1 LCFKPAENVG
11 VILQKA
17 NTMERIMKPTLGI
30 LLTLL
35 FVGGCA
41 GISGIPERSAN
52 VKTEL
57 QSLSSYF
64 SSTVITTYNAK
75 LNDAS
80 KKEYRDEVITAR
92 IRAIDL
98 NYNEFVKNISEEA
111 KKLNIGSDSAV
122 LILGAAG
129 AVSTITSTQAI
140 LAATSATVTGV
151 KSSIGKNAFFDSTLL
166 ALVSQ
171 MQANRKQVLVN
182 LYIGLELGVKNYSL
196 MRALIDIEDYFQAGT
211 IIGAVSEIN
220 KASGVKKSEAEAEL
234 SNIIKGTYQKDK
246 AGDAIRLFWKPDG
259 KTIDASNLGR
269 LKVWMKANGI
279 DNTSITL
286 FMRAQHFED
295 ARAKAVKEIPI
306 Q

>member
-1 LCFKPAENVG
+1 MRAVYKKRYVLKT
-11 VILQKA
+11 
-17 NTMERIMKPTLGI
+17 NTMERFMKPTLG
-30 LLTLL
+30 LLFTLL
-35 FVGGCA
+35 FLGGCA
-41 GISGIPERSAN
+41 GISGIPQRSAN
-52 VKTEL
+52 IETEL

-64 SSTVITTYNAK
+64 ASTVITTYNSK

-80 KKEYRDEVITAR
+80 KKEYRDEVISAR

-98 NYNEFVKNISEEA
+98 NYNEFIKNISEEA

-122 LILGAAG
+122 LILGAVG
-129 AVSTITSTQAI
+129 AVSTVTSTQAI

-151 KSSIGKNAFFDSTLL
+151 KGSIDKNAYYDSTLL

-171 MQANRKQVLVN
+171 MQANRKQTLVN

-220 KASGVKKSEAEAEL
+220 KASGVQKSEAEAEL
-234 SNIIKGTYQKDK
+234 SKILKGTYQKDK
-246 AGDAIRLFWKPDG
+246 AGDAIRVFWKPDG
-259 KTIDASNLGR
+259 KNIDADNVTK
-269 LKVWMKANGI
+269 LKAWMKTNGI
-279 DNTSITL
+279 DNTSITM